1 MIALMMNLKEM
12 MIRIMILIRPH
23 FYRFPPENG
32 INLMQQK
39 KNKVLEKI
47 VNKKVM
53 IRIRKVINKEN
64 LKNLKYSNLN

>member
-1 MIALMMNLKEM
+1 
-12 MIRIMILIRPH
+12 
-23 FYRFPPENG
+23 
-32 INLMQQK
+32 MQQK